1 MLRTTCSRIAR
12 PVDWS
17 STTMTVLRAEG
28 STLTCALAMTP
39 PWGRFS
45 PTSLPPRAP
54 GCPAKRPRFHC
65 FFPRVP
71 EERLELSWCRHRRIL
86 SPLRLPV
93 PPFRPRA
100 KIIIPRMLVS
110 EFDYE
115 LPEEVGGGDTVVL
128 NDTRVIKARLPGR
141 KRTGGRIE
149 VFIERALGA
158 NDALALVRASHAPPE
173 GSELLVGDGVRVVV
187 SGREADLY
195 RLHFPEP
202 VDAVLERF
210 GAIPLPPYITHA
222 PQAEDA
228 ERYQTVY
235 AAVPG
240 AVAAPTAGLHFDAAM
255 LEGLGARGAR
265 VAKLTLH
272 VGVGTFQPVRSE
284 RVEDHRMHLERYT
297 IPRETMDALRG
308 HRVLAV
314 GTTSLRALET
324 AAQTGEL
331 SGETGLF
338 VYPGFRFRV
347 VDRLLTNFHLPRS
360 TLLMLVSAF
369 AGKDHIFRA
378 YRHAIEKRYRFFSY
392 GDAMLIER

>member
-1 MLRTTCSRIAR
+1 
-12 PVDWS
+12 
-17 STTMTVLRAEG
+17 
-28 STLTCALAMTP
+28 
-39 PWGRFS
+39 
-45 PTSLPPRAP
+45 
-54 GCPAKRPRFHC
+54 
-65 FFPRVP
+65 
-71 EERLELSWCRHRRIL
+71 
-86 SPLRLPV
+86 
-93 PPFRPRA
+93 
-100 KIIIPRMLVS
+100 
-110 EFDYE
+110 
-115 LPEEVGGGDTVVL
+115 
-128 NDTRVIKARLPGR
+128 
-141 KRTGGRIE
+141 
-149 VFIERALGA
+149 
-158 NDALALVRASHAPPE
+158 
-173 GSELLVGDGVRVVV
+173 
-187 SGREADLY
+187 
-195 RLHFPEP
+195 
-202 VDAVLERF
+202 VLERF
-210 GAIPLPPYITHA
+210 GAVPLPPYITHA
-222 PQAEDA
+222 PQTEDA

-255 LEGLGARGAR
+255 LERLGARGAR

-308 HRVLAV
+308 RRVLAV

-331 SGETGLF
+331 SGESGLF
-338 VYPGFRFRV
+338 VYPGFRFRA

-369 AGKDHIFRA
+369 AGKDRILRA

>member
-1 MLRTTCSRIAR
+1 
-12 PVDWS
+12 
-17 STTMTVLRAEG
+17 
-28 STLTCALAMTP
+28 
-39 PWGRFS
+39 
-45 PTSLPPRAP
+45 
-54 GCPAKRPRFHC
+54 
-65 FFPRVP
+65 
-71 EERLELSWCRHRRIL
+71 
-86 SPLRLPV
+86 
-93 PPFRPRA
+93 
-100 KIIIPRMLVS
+100 MLVS

-115 LPEEVGGGDTVVL
+115 LPEELIAQRPAPERTASRLLHLDARSGEIEDLAFADLPARVGEGDAVVL

-173 GSELLVGDGVRVVV
+173 GSELLVGDGVRVIV

-195 RLHFPEP
+195 RLHFLEP

-210 GAIPLPPYITHA
+210 GAVPLPPYITHA
-222 PQAEDA
+222 PQTEDA

-255 LEGLGARGAR
+255 LERLGARGAR
-265 VAKLTLH
+265 LAKVTLH

-308 HRVLAV
+308 RRVLAV
-314 GTTSLRALET
+314 GNLPYSVGKPILAALDRNLCRCGGRLAGRQRRRAKAEKDCSGH
-324 AAQTGEL
+324 AAAAAGGK
-331 SGETGLF
+331 SG
-338 VYPGFRFRV
+338 YPGDDLEIKGQAASAG
-347 VDRLLTNFHLPRS
+347 DRLRGRD
-360 TLLMLVSAF
+360 
-369 AGKDHIFRA
+369 GKPDRQRQGKTRA
-378 YRHAIEKRYRFFSY
+378 QGLRLDRRQ
-392 GDAMLIER
+392 